1 MFNLGFNWESGQSE
15 CLFIKSFLERLFQP
29 ELGPDWLEAL
39 NSCGSPKPS
48 KAQARGP
55 DMWGFK
61 PGYPQGPLDRH
72 KTEDSTLVWKRVL
85 APALVLP

>member
-1 MFNLGFNWESGQSE
+1 MFNLGFYWKFGQSKY
-15 CLFIKSFLERLFQP
+15 LFIKPFLERLFQP

-39 NSCGSPKPS
+39 NSCGSLKLS

-55 DMWGFK
+55 DMWGSK

-72 KTEDSTLVWKRVL
+72 KIEDSILVRKRVL
-85 APALVLP
+85 TPALALP